1 MRWTRRLG
9 AVLAVVSFLL
19 VATALVE
26 DHEAAACSCIAYT
39 LDSAVADGTAAFVGT
54 AVDRRVEGSPGS
66 TPVVLTFDVAEV
78 VKGEL
83 PSRIDVWTGEGD
95 GDCGAQ
101 VDIGE
106 LVGIVLQGDSRRWTT
121 SGCGGVWLPD
131 ELRAPGTVA
140 APTGSGPVALI
151 AAGRSGP
158 AMLASFDDGGNLAA
172 WGLGDTT
179 DEMWNVR
186 VCPGSTIIVGTTFGP
201 EGEARVVRR
210 DVSTLLAVGTA
221 TLPERP
227 AGIFPSITDTRGFHC
242 TSPDGNVA
250 FLVSA
255 SGYGDGGAD
264 NVVVWVDGASSTTYH
279 IDHGWGFAVA
289 PDGTTGYLLTGEH
302 GTLLERITLADGS
315 RQLLTEL
322 PDGLG
327 GRYVAVDTATGRIA
341 VIATSNPTLHSRGD
355 PAAPDDRLVVLDAG
369 GAVLATVALPDPRLV
384 DSVTWMDGDRLLVVW
399 GLPSTIVDVITLD
412 GMVQSSVADL
422 TETFAVAVA
431 GERLYAAGEDGVVSM
446 TLDGRDRRL
455 LAPSI
460 ARVHT
465 VVAVPAGPAAAPQPA
480 PTTSVAPPEPPTTPA
495 ATVTGTEPPTSSA
508 ATSGVTSTEPPT
520 TTTTSAAIAGAE
532 TGSDNGPTALI
543 VGAAIVVAAVLAGAT
558 AVVRRR
564 RHALHLG

>member
-1 MRWTRRLG
+1 
-9 AVLAVVSFLL
+9 V
-19 VATALVE
+19 
-26 DHEAAACSCIAYT
+26 YT

-106 LVGIVLQGDSRRWTT
+106 LVGIVLRGDTSRWTT

-179 DEMWNVR
+179 DELWNVR
-186 VCPGSTIIVGTTFGP
+186 VCPGSTTIVGTTFGP

-210 DVSTLLAVGTA
+210 DISTLLPVGSM

-227 AGIFPSITDTRGFHC
+227 PSTFPSITDTRAFHC
-242 TSPDGNVA
+242 TSPDGDVA

-264 NVVVWVDGASSTTYH
+264 NVVVWVDGDSSTMH
-279 IDHGWGFAVA
+279 HVDHGWGFAVA

-302 GTLLERITLADGS
+302 GTLLERITLADGT

-327 GRYVAVDTATGRIA
+327 GRYVAVDQATRRIA
-341 VIATSNPTLHSRGD
+341 VVATSNPTLHSRGD

-369 GAVLATVALPDPRLV
+369 GTVLATAPLPGPRLI
-384 DSVTWMDGDRLLVVW
+384 DSVMWMDHDRLLVV
-399 GLPSTIVDVITLD
+399 STVPTTMVDVISLD
-412 GMVQSSVADL
+412 GTVHSSVAEL
-422 TETFAVAVA
+422 TGPVAVA
-431 GERLYAAGEDGVVSM
+431 GERLYMATEDGVVVM

-480 PTTSVAPPEPPTTPA
+480 PTIPATPPDPPTTV
-495 ATVTGTEPPTSSA
+495 TVSSTEPP
-508 ATSGVTSTEPPT
+508 ATTAPASDVTSTEPPT
-520 TTTTSAAIAGAE
+520 TTTTTTSAVVGAE
-532 TGSDNGPTALI
+532 TDVDKGSGAPI
-543 VGAAIVVAAVLAGAT
+543 VGVAIVGVAALAGAT

-564 RHALHLG
+564 RHALHAG